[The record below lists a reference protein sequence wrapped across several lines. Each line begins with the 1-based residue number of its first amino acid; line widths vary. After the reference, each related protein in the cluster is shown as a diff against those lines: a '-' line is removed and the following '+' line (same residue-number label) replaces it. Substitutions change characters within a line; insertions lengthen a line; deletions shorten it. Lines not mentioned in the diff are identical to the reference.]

1 MAGSIVVGDVDSRGV
16 VKYLGKF
23 SVSVDGQVKAK
34 MMRAAAVGVPLRLLW
49 LPLAGITTSSGAR
62 VSVAAAAA
70 ARHILSMQVQ
80 HSGSSLYI
88 LPRLINPVC
97 ALYTYDL
104 VQVSAPILSGI

>member
-49 LPLAGITTSSGAR
+49 LPLAGISLSAKTIY
-62 VSVAAAAA
+62 SV
-70 ARHILSMQVQ
+70 
-80 HSGSSLYI
+80 
-88 LPRLINPVC
+88 RLTVR
-97 ALYTYDL
+97 A
-104 VQVSAPILSGI
+104 